1 MTRRDERR
9 RQFRS
14 AALWG
19 LAGVALIQLA
29 LGLAVDQRLT
39 KVRDPEFTH
48 RERLLLDRRAEAP
61 DAPLL
66 LVLGSSRVQMGLDA
80 ATLGTESG
88 GRWLAFN
95 FGIAGAGPAA
105 QEMCLDRLRE
115 TGTRADVVLIEVMPA
130 FFDESLIDQKVFDG
144 ARLSAGE
151 LSTVPLPGWPG
162 RRILRKWALG
172 RVAPLNRHQAEYRQ
186 LVALDRRTDGRPD
199 TYALVITD
207 DHGWMP
213 SNPPPEER
221 EARTQLAFSQYA
233 AAYQGFRHSAA
244 QEERLGRLIESC
256 RHGGARV
263 GLLLC
268 PEGSTFRR
276 MVSPAMREATAAMLG
291 RLRSRYGVSVID
303 ARGWMDDSYF
313 YDMHHLLPD
322 GAREFSRRLAK
333 EGIAPLLQ
341 GSSVANRPGE

>member
-1 MTRRDERR
+1 MTRRDARR
-9 RQFRS
+9 RQFRA

-39 KVRDPEFTH
+39 EVRDPEYAH
-48 RERLLLDRRAEAP
+48 RERLLLDRRAESP

-80 ATLGTESG
+80 ATLGAESG

-95 FGIAGAGPAA
+95 FGIAGAGPSA

-115 TGTRADVVLIEVMPA
+115 TGTRPDVVLIEVMPA
-130 FFDESLIDQKVFDG
+130 FFDASLPDQKVFDG

-151 LSTVPLPGWPG
+151 LSTVPLPGWPE

-186 LVALDRRTDGRPD
+186 FVALDQRSDGRPD
-199 TYALVITD
+199 TYALIFTD
-207 DHGWMP
+207 EHGWMP
-213 SNPPPEER
+213 CNPPPDEQ
-221 EARTQLAFSQYA
+221 EARTRLAFSQYA
-233 AAYQGFRHSAA
+233 PVYQNYRPSAA
-244 QEERLGRLIESC
+244 QEERLGRLIEAC
-256 RHGGARV
+256 RRDGARV

-276 MVSPAMREATAAMLG
+276 LASPAMRESTAAMLE
-291 RLRSRYGVSVID
+291 RLKAKYGVAVID
-303 ARGWMDDSYF
+303 ARDWMEDGFF

-333 EGIAPLLQ
+333 EGVAPLLRE
-341 GSSVANRPGE
+341 GIAARARK